1 MAVKK
6 TRRVRRG
13 VGNNSAES
21 EAAAQLAPPEERKSG
36 GSSNQAAANDGTL
49 TLNTSELKLPQDLI
63 EEKEDDKGFPR
74 IDPVV
79 LAILCFSLVFIAFI
93 AYLIWSGW
101 EPPQ

>member
-13 VGNNSAES
+13 GGNNSGES

-36 GSSNQAAANDGTL
+36 GSNNQAAGNDGTL
-49 TLNTSELKLPQDLI
+49 AINTSELKLPQDLI
-63 EEKEDDKGFPR
+63 EEKEEVKGFPR

-79 LAILCFSLVFIAFI
+79 LAILCFSLVFILGI
-93 AYLIWSGW
+93 AYIIWNGW
-101 EPPQ
+101 EPS